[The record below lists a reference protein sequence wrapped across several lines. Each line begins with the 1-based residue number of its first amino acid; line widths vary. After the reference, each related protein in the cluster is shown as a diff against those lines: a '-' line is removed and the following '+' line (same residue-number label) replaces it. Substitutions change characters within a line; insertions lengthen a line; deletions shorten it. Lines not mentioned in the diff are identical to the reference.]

1 MRWLLPILLAVSAS
15 CYGVTVGG
23 GSPWSESVPLTVK
36 GDSVVSVVNSTT
48 NLLGGDGVFT
58 GGWDDT
64 LYYSSIIVSLRS
76 DVSSATNGFVAEFSD
91 DQSYVVSDDTYTLLG
106 GGGKTYSFQPS
117 ARYFRI
123 VYTNGVSAQG
133 EFLVS
138 TQLKQGYV
146 KPSSHRIG
154 DEIVGEDD
162 AELVKAALT
171 GQDHNGHW
179 HNVRTTHDGD
189 LLVSDTSSGL
199 SIARGDVEGQ
209 SFVHK
214 FGNAPDF
221 DFGDN
226 PVTIWDGANAAD
238 INVMQYVYS
247 TTNAIDSISSSST
260 SDVIAIEIQGV
271 DADFNIIVQT
281 NSLAGQTR
289 VAMTTPLYRVFRC
302 RNIGATSIVGSFYCY
317 ENTALNLGTPVD
329 TSKIRAAID
338 DGNNQTEMAVYTIPA
353 GKTGYMRDWYASI
366 AGGNKTSNYIMEL
379 YARPPG
385 QVFQLKHKWAIAD
398 SGTSM
403 VQFKF
408 EEPEIFAEG
417 TDIEL
422 RVSATSSGVTAAS
435 ISAGFDIVLVD
446 D

>member
-1 MRWLLPILLAVSAS
+1 
-15 CYGVTVGG
+15 
-23 GSPWSESVPLTVK
+23 
-36 GDSVVSVVNSTT
+36 
-48 NLLGGDGVFT
+48 VF
-58 GGWDDT
+58 
-64 LYYSSIIVSLRS
+64 
-76 DVSSATNGFVAEFSD
+76 
-91 DQSYVVSDDTYTLLG
+91 SDDTYTLLG

-133 EFLVS
+133 EFIVS

-154 DEIVGEDD
+154 DEIVEEDD
-162 AELVKAALT
+162 AELVKAAIT
-171 GQDHNGHW
+171 GQDHEGHW
-179 HNVRTTHDGD
+179 HNVRTSHNGD
-189 LLVSDTSSGL
+189 LSVVDTASGL
-199 SIARGDVEGQ
+199 SIAKGDVTGQ
-209 SFVHK
+209 SFIHK

-221 DFGDN
+221 DFADN
-226 PVTIWDGANAAD
+226 PVTVWDGANDAD
-238 INVMQYVYS
+238 VNVMQYVYS

-260 SDVIAIEIQGV
+260 SDVIAIEIQGL
-271 DADFNIIVQT
+271 DADLNIVVQT
-281 NSLAGQTR
+281 NTLAGQTR
-289 VAMTTPLYRVFRC
+289 VALTTPLYRVFRC
-302 RNIGATSIVGSFYCY
+302 RNIGATSIVGHFYCY
-317 ENTALNLGTPVD
+317 ENTALSAGTPVD
-329 TSKIRAAID
+329 TSMIRAAID
-338 DGNNQTEMAVYTIPA
+338 DGNNQTEMAVYTIPM

-398 SGTSM
+398 NGTSM
-403 VQFKF
+403 FQHKF
-408 EEPEIFAEG
+408 EEPEVFTEG

-422 RVSATSSGVTAAS
+422 RVSATAANVTASS